1 MVESAMKKTKNK
13 ITRIALAVMICA
25 LILFCACEDVININ
39 LNEADQR
46 IVIEGRVSNRLPSY
60 SVKITRST
68 DYFNPGDFETVSDAI
83 VIITDDAGNA
93 DTLQELPI
101 GEYNAY
107 WRVGVPGRTYT
118 LTVSID
124 GETYTGSST
133 MIEPI
138 EIDSLTYEYQEGG
151 GIGMDEDEGYRLH
164 CFFTDR
170 ADIDDYCMLRVYRN
184 RGRLQRY
191 FLYDG
196 QWSDGNP
203 IDYEYFE
210 KVFNLGDTM
219 TVDLLTLNEQD
230 FDYFELL
237 RQVIA
242 DGNEGQANPTNPISN
257 LSNRALGYF
266 AAYSINTASIII
278 E

>member
-1 MVESAMKKTKNK
+1 MKKTMSVN
-13 ITRIALAVMICA
+13 TRITLAVMICT

-46 IVIEGRVSNRLPSY
+46 IVIEGRVADRLPSY
-60 SVKITRST
+60 SVKITRSA
-68 DYFNPGDFETVSDAI
+68 DYFNPDDFEMVSGAT
-83 VIITDDAGNA
+83 VIITDDAGNI

-101 GEYNAY
+101 GEYY
-107 WRVGVPGRTYT
+107 TDWRTGVPGRTYT

-124 GETYTGSST
+124 GETYVGSST

-170 ADIDDYCMLRVYRN
+170 ADIDDHCMLRVYRN
-184 RGRLQRY
+184 RGRLRQH

-203 IDYEYFE
+203 IDYDYFE
-210 KVFNLGDTM
+210 VVFNLGDTM
-219 TVDLLTLNEQD
+219 TVDLLTLDEPT
-230 FDYFELL
+230 FIYFEMLSD
-237 RQVIA
+237 VIA
-242 DGNEGQANPTNPISN
+242 DGNEGPANPANPTSN
-257 LSNRALGYF
+257 LSNGALGYF
-266 AAYSINTASIII
+266 AAYSIVSASIII